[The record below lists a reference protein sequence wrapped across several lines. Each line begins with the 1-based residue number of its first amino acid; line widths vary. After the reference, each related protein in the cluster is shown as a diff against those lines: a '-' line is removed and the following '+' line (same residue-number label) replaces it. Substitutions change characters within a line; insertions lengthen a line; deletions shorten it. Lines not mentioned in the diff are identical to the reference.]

1 MTLKKHSD
9 HARSFTFKHEFET
22 MDHANVTSTAILG
35 YMVGTYEQ
43 PTIDITIGG
52 NEANNTYTLVV
63 EYVSDSNL
71 SEPFNRICD
80 SFESYSKGCSEA
92 QLMKRLG
99 YLSAFKKLKKVDIKC
114 PNYWKIWEWK
124 P

>member
-1 MTLKKHSD
+1 MTLKTHSD

-22 MDHANVTSTAILG
+22 MDHANVTSTANLG

-43 PTIDITIGG
+43 PTIEITISG
-52 NEANNTYTLVV
+52 NEANNTFTMVV

-71 SEPFNRICD
+71 SEPFNRVCD

-92 QLMKRLG
+92 
-99 YLSAFKKLKKVDIKC
+99 
-114 PNYWKIWEWK
+114 
-124 P
+124 

>member
-43 PTIDITIGG
+43 PTVKTTISR
-52 NEANNTYTLVV
+52 NKARNAYTLVI
-63 EYVSDSNL
+63 EYVEDKDL
-71 SEPFNRICD
+71 TKVFNRIC
-80 SFESYSKGCSEA
+80 ESYSKGCSEA
-92 QLMKRLG
+92 
-99 YLSAFKKLKKVDIKC
+99 
-114 PNYWKIWEWK
+114 
-124 P
+124 

>member
-1 MTLKKHSD
+1 MILKKHSD
-9 HARSFTFKHEFET
+9 NAVAFTFKRDFET

-43 PTIDITIGG
+43 PTIEITIGG
-52 NEANNTYTLVV
+52 NEANNTFTMVV

-71 SEPFNRICD
+71 SEPFNRVCD

-92 QLMKRLG
+92 
-99 YLSAFKKLKKVDIKC
+99 
-114 PNYWKIWEWK
+114 
-124 P
+124 

>member
-1 MTLKKHSD
+1 MTLKTHSD
-9 HARSFTFKHEFET
+9 NAVAFTFKRDFET

-43 PTIDITIGG
+43 PTIETTISR
-52 NEANNTYTLVV
+52 NKTRNAYTLVI

-80 SFESYSKGCSEA
+80 SYSA
-92 QLMKRLG
+92 
-99 YLSAFKKLKKVDIKC
+99 
-114 PNYWKIWEWK
+114 
-124 P
+124 

>member
-1 MTLKKHSD
+1 MTFKLFSD
-9 HARSFTFKHEFET
+9 NAKSFTFKHDFET
-22 MDHANVTSTAILG
+22 MDHAKVSSTAILG

-43 PTIDITIGG
+43 PTGKTTIGG

-92 QLMKRLG
+92 
-99 YLSAFKKLKKVDIKC
+99 
-114 PNYWKIWEWK
+114 
-124 P
+124 